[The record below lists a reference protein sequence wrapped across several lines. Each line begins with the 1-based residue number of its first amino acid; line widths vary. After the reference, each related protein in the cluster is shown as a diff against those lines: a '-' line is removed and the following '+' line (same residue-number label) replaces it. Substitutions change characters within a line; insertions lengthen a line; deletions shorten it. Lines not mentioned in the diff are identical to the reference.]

1 MVDLKSG
8 ANPLFLREEELRRG
22 IEMMFYAYREF
33 TSEPD
38 RILAEIGFGRAH
50 HRAIYFIGRY
60 PEITVSEL
68 LGILRIT
75 KQSLSRVLSQL
86 LDEGY
91 VVQARG
97 RRDQRQRLLQLTER
111 GRDLEKRL
119 SDTQRARFAAAYKAA
134 GAEAVA
140 GFRAVLAGIMDP
152 ADLSRVESLM
162 PNGGE
167 EARPE
172 EPASLV
178 KAGSGSLGRAQ
189 SKAER

>member
-22 IEMMFYAYREF
+22 IELMFYAYREF

-38 RILAEIGFGRAH
+38 RILSEIGFGRAH

-60 PEITVSEL
+60 PGITISEL
-68 LGILRIT
+68 LSILRIT

-86 LDEGY
+86 LERGY
-91 VVQARG
+91 VTQARG
-97 RRDQRQRLLQLTER
+97 KRDQRQRLLTLTES
-111 GRDLEKRL
+111 GRALEARL
-119 SDTQRARFAAAYKAA
+119 TDTQRQRFAAAYKQA

-152 ADLSRVESLM
+152 ADLERVERMLPKGPEDEEEDRAGRGPAESL
-162 PNGGE
+162 
-167 EARPE
+167 A
-172 EPASLV
+172 A
-178 KAGSGSLGRAQ
+178 KSGR
-189 SKAER
+189 